1 MNMRMRLWAW
11 GLGLW
16 VGVGAGVVKADLT
29 AIVTPG
35 YQFPL
40 DGSVAPSY
48 SLLNLLGSPTIA
60 IYGTVGGSNT
70 LAAGSVTGVQLN
82 SSVADAVTIGFNG
95 NNPPGLQV
103 LGQGVAGPGLT
114 NNGTTGLTLW
124 VDTNLFSLAT
134 NSPVNT
140 NSWWQ
145 TPALTL
151 FTNSLTGGLLRTN
164 AGIVPGQMAVQSG
177 TLVSGGSAV
186 GATNYPV
193 VTNGFVTMLSP
204 SFQLSLGTNNW
215 SATNGA
221 SVTTG
226 SQVGPMLYERQ
237 FVSGKYPLVAGTT
250 IFDLPHGFTNTPSY
264 ARFVLVCTAT
274 GSGPYLVGDECEIS
288 GFNMASGFNAFYT
301 RCNQT
306 NVTLYMTAG
315 SFSPGATFQAKVYAR
330 P

>member
-1 MNMRMRLWAW
+1 
-11 GLGLW
+11 
-16 VGVGAGVVKADLT
+16 VVKADLT

-164 AGIVPGQMAVQSG
+164 AGIVPGQMSITSG
-177 TLVSGGSAV
+177 YLVTGGPM
-186 GATNYPV
+186 GYT
-193 VTNGFVTMLSP
+193 TNGLL
-204 SFQLSLGTNNW
+204 Q
-215 SATNGA
+215 TNGQATMIGTGLTVSNATYNYYRTNADA
-221 SVTTG
+221 SVTTVTVTGPVLQASAAVAAICKFSGTFSG
-226 SQVGPMLYERQ
+226 SAVLDGSKVLRTYNVVGVTNNGGNYWTVGFATPFANTNYVVMWNLDYAT
-237 FVSGKYPLVAGTT
+237 G
-250 IFDLPHGFTNTPSY
+250 PHGNGDAIYQQQNTRAATNY
-264 ARFVLVCTAT
+264 VGLQLNGWGYTA
-274 GSGPYLVGDECEIS
+274 PNWVHLMIV
-288 GFNMASGFNAFYT
+288 
-301 RCNQT
+301 
-306 NVTLYMTAG
+306 
-315 SFSPGATFQAKVYAR
+315 P
-330 P
+330 